1 MWNDALPRQGITNW
15 QTFYAA
21 QSATTTDSWQSWMKP
36 AGCSWIYIFCQAS
49 GGGGG
54 RPNNGSIS
62 VGGGGGAT
70 GGTTRMLIPA
80 FMVPDILYVRP
91 GSGGAGATT
100 ANTAGSI
107 GVTSHVSMAA
117 NTTTANLLLG
127 QAGGS
132 GGAASTTGGTAGVAG
147 TTNPAMVG
155 VSLFTTVVGATGRDG
170 ASANDGNGVSI
181 TQTGASLT
189 TPGAGGGNGFGSGGS
204 IVNNVVFPTISGGA
218 TEVNGSVGFQEGAII
233 QPGLKSFPMIFSGG
247 SGGGGTKS
255 GGAGGTAGSGG
266 NASYGGGGG
275 GGGGGGN
282 SGSTS
287 GNGGSGG
294 DGFILIG
301 AF

>member
-15 QTFYAA
+15 STFYAT
-21 QSATTTDSWQSWMKP
+21 QGTDTTTGWRTWMKP
-36 AGCSWIYIFCQAS
+36 AGCAWIYIYCQAS

-54 RPNNGSIS
+54 RPANGAIT

-70 GGTTRMLIPA
+70 GGATRMLIPA

-117 NTTTANLLLG
+117 NTTAANLLLF
-127 QAGGS
+127 QNGGS
-132 GGAASTTGGTAGVAG
+132 GGAAVTTGGTAGTAG
-147 TTNPAMVG
+147 TTSQAMVG

-170 ASANDGNGVSI
+170 ASANGGNGVSI

-189 TPGAGGGNGFGSGGS
+189 TPGAGGGNGTGNGGS
-204 IVNNVVFPTISGGA
+204 VINSVVFPTIIGGS
-218 TEVNGSVGFQEGAII
+218 TGVNGQLGFQEGAII

-247 SGGGGTKS
+247 TGGGGINT
-255 GGAGGTAGSGG
+255 AGTAGNGG
-266 NASYGGGGG
+266 SSSYGGGGG
-275 GGGGGGN
+275 GGGGGTDA
-282 SGSTS
+282 GSIS

-294 DGFILIG
+294 DGFVLIG